1 MEITIQNLTTNQFT
15 DGLVNVVELIHW
27 SATDGTSTI
36 SGTTRLKPPKKV
48 FKPFSELTEGQ
59 VVDWVVSKDSARI
72 KKMLADTTAKSLTAS
87 ISTPWSEG
95 FSYEE
100 PDAVR
105 VTRQTY
111 QYNEAVSRLSQYVL
125 ADGRAEVTESQPTGE
140 QVWDEA
146 TGEMVDV
153 MADVVTV
160 TAIEPLEATIEQLVY
175 ADDPMV
181 EPTLEVVPNPL
192 IVTDTAER
200 VAAQLVI
207 DNTPEEIKQ

>member
-15 DGLVNVVELIHW
+15 GGLSNVVELIHW

-48 FKPFSELTEGQ
+48 FKPFSELTEDQ

-72 KKMLADTTAKSLTAS
+72 KKMLADTTAKTLTTS

-100 PDAVR
+100 PDDVR

-111 QYNEAVSRLSQYVL
+111 QYNEAVSRLAQHVL
-125 ADGRAEVTESQPTGE
+125 ADGRAEVVESQATGE
-140 QVWDEA
+140 QVYDED
-146 TGEMVDV
+146 TMEMVDV

-160 TAIEPLEATIEQLVY
+160 TAIEPVEATAEVTTYDDTGENPVTETIE
-175 ADDPMV
+175 
-181 EPTLEVVPNPL
+181 NPV
-192 IVTDTAER
+192 ITKDNAER
-200 VAAQLVI
+200 TAAQLVI

>member
-15 DGLVNVVELIHW
+15 GGLSNVVELIHW

-48 FKPFSELTEGQ
+48 FKPFSELTEDQ

-72 KKMLADTTAKSLTAS
+72 KKMLADTTAKTLTTS

-100 PDAVR
+100 PDDVR

-111 QYNEAVSRLSQYVL
+111 QYNEAVSRLAQHVL
-125 ADGRAEVTESQPTGE
+125 ADGRAEVVESQATGE
-140 QVWDEA
+140 QVYDED
-146 TGEMVDV
+146 TMEMVDV

-160 TAIEPLEATIEQLVY
+160 TAIEAVEATAEVTTYDDNGENPVTETIE
-175 ADDPMV
+175 
-181 EPTLEVVPNPL
+181 NPV
-192 IVTDTAER
+192 ITKDNAER
-200 VAAQLVI
+200 TAAQLVI

>member
-15 DGLVNVVELIHW
+15 GGLSNVVELIHW

-48 FKPFSELTEGQ
+48 FKPFSELTEDQ

-72 KKMLADTTAKSLTAS
+72 KKMLADTTAKTLTTS

-100 PDAVR
+100 PDDVR

-111 QYNEAVSRLSQYVL
+111 QYHEAVSRLAQHVL
-125 ADGRAEVTESQPTGE
+125 ADGRAEVIESQATGE
-140 QVWDEA
+140 QVWDED
-146 TGEMVDV
+146 TMEMVDV

-160 TAIEPLEATIEQLVY
+160 TAIEAVEATVEVTTYDDTGENPVTETIE
-175 ADDPMV
+175 
-181 EPTLEVVPNPL
+181 NPV
-192 IVTDTAER
+192 ITKDNAER
-200 VAAQLVI
+200 TTAQLVI

>member
-15 DGLVNVVELIHW
+15 GGLSNVVELIHW

-36 SGTTRLKPPKKV
+36 RGTTRLKPPKKV
-48 FKPFSELTEGQ
+48 FKPFSELTEDR
-59 VVDWVVSKDSARI
+59 VVDWVVSRDSARI
-72 KKMLADTTAKSLTAS
+72 KKMLADTTAKTLTTS

-100 PDAVR
+100 PDDVR

-111 QYNEAVSRLSQYVL
+111 QYNEAVSRLAQHVL
-125 ADGRAEVTESQPTGE
+125 ADGRAEVIESQPTGE
-140 QVWDEA
+140 QVYDED
-146 TGEMVDV
+146 TMEMVDV

-160 TAIEPLEATIEQLVY
+160 TAIEAVEATAEVTTYDDTGENPVTETIE
-175 ADDPMV
+175 
-181 EPTLEVVPNPL
+181 NPV
-192 IVTDTAER
+192 ITKDNAER
-200 VAAQLVI
+200 TAAQLVI

>member
-15 DGLVNVVELIHW
+15 GGLSNVVELIHW

-48 FKPFSELTEGQ
+48 FKPFSELTEDQ

-72 KKMLADTTAKSLTAS
+72 KKMLADTTAKTLTTS

-100 PDAVR
+100 PDDVR

-111 QYNEAVSRLSQYVL
+111 QYNEAVSRLAQHVL
-125 ADGRAEVTESQPTGE
+125 ADGRAEVIESQATGE
-140 QVWDEA
+140 QVYDED
-146 TGEMVDV
+146 TMEMVDV

-160 TAIEPLEATIEQLVY
+160 TAIEPVEATAEVTTYDDTGENPVTETIE
-175 ADDPMV
+175 
-181 EPTLEVVPNPL
+181 NPV
-192 IVTDTAER
+192 ITKDNAER
-200 VAAQLVI
+200 TAAQLVI

>member
-48 FKPFSELTEGQ
+48 FKPFSELTEDQ
-59 VVDWVVSKDSARI
+59 VIGWVVSKDSSRI
-72 KKMLADTTAKSLTAS
+72 KKMLADTTAKTLTTS

-95 FSYEE
+95 FFYEE

-111 QYNEAVSRLSQYVL
+111 QYNEAVSRLAQYVL
-125 ADGRAEVTESQPTGE
+125 ADGRTQVIESQATGE
-140 QVWDEA
+140 QVYDED
-146 TGEMVDV
+146 TMEMVDV

-160 TAIEPLEATIEQLVY
+160 TAIEPVEATAEVTTYDDTGENPVTETIE
-175 ADDPMV
+175 
-181 EPTLEVVPNPL
+181 NPV
-192 IVTDTAER
+192 ITKDNAER
-200 VAAQLVI
+200 TAAQLVI

>member
-15 DGLVNVVELIHW
+15 GGLSNVVELIHW

-48 FKPFSELTEGQ
+48 FKPFSELTEDQ
-59 VVDWVVSKDSARI
+59 VVDWVVSKDSSRI
-72 KKMLADTTAKSLTAS
+72 KKMLADTTAKTLTTS

-100 PDAVR
+100 PDDVR

-111 QYNEAVSRLSQYVL
+111 QYNEAVSRLAQHVL
-125 ADGRAEVTESQPTGE
+125 ADGRAEVVESQATGE
-140 QVWDEA
+140 QVYDED
-146 TGEMVDV
+146 TMEMVDV

-160 TAIEPLEATIEQLVY
+160 TAIEPVEATAEVTTYDDTGENPVTETIE
-175 ADDPMV
+175 
-181 EPTLEVVPNPL
+181 NPV
-192 IVTDTAER
+192 ITKDNAER
-200 VAAQLVI
+200 TAAQLVI

>member
-27 SATDGTSTI
+27 TATDGTSTI
-36 SGTTRLKPPKKV
+36 KGTTRLKPPKKV
-48 FKPFSELTEGQ
+48 FKPFAELTEDQ
-59 VVDWVVSKDSARI
+59 VIDWVLSKDSARI
-72 KKMLADTTAKSLTAS
+72 KKMLADTTAKSLTTS
-87 ISTPWSEG
+87 VSTPWSEG

-100 PDAVR
+100 PDDVR
-105 VTRQTY
+105 GIRQTY
-111 QYNEAVSRLSQYVL
+111 QYHEAVSRLAQYVL
-125 ADGRAEVTESQPTGE
+125 AEGRAEVTESQPTGE
-140 QVWDEA
+140 QVWDDA

-153 MADVVTV
+153 VAGVVTV

-192 IVTDTAER
+192 IVADTAER
-200 VAAQLVI
+200 AAAQLVI
-207 DNTPEEIKQ
+207 DNTPKEIKQ